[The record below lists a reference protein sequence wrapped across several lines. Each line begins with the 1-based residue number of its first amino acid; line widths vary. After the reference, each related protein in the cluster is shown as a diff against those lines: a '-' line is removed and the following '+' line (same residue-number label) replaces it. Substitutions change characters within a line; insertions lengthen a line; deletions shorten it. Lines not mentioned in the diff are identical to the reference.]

1 MVVVNFVLVDAWFS
15 FCCRWI
21 LRNASLSVIA
31 LKQFSMFSVSV
42 MHFAGKASVRS
53 LYLLCFVANEVI
65 GIDCRC
71 VKVVCTYLTYH

>member
-1 MVVVNFVLVDAWFS
+1 MVFFLLSLDFEKCKSESNCIETVQHVL
-15 FCCRWI
+15 
-21 LRNASLSVIA
+21 SLSDA
-31 LKQFSMFSVSV
+31 FCW
-42 MHFAGKASVRS
+42 KASVRS